1 MVKLK
6 QILCFNFFVFGVNY
20 IDFMGE
26 NSSTE
31 NIEAQFLNEQLDAQ
45 AEDIEIR
52 GVGLEPAV
60 LVEALGKKG
69 NADYEA
75 AGAQLYSA
83 IRLMVLKH
91 GNLSEEDV
99 NEMVHKVFLSALKVI
114 QSRALREPDRLFGY
128 IKEIV
133 KNEITLFYNS
143 RKSIEER
150 DKRYREHLIKRGQK
164 HELTINGI
172 SIESVRRILPTLKPE
187 YAEILTRFYF
197 QEQTKDEIMKAMGL
211 NEDGYRNCKH
221 RAIMALRKEITN
233 PQKRKKS
240 NK

>member
-1 MVKLK
+1 MRK
-6 QILCFNFFVFGVNY
+6 
-20 IDFMGE
+20 
-26 NSSTE
+26 NSSEE
-31 NIEAQFLNEQLDAQ
+31 NAGAQFSSERLDTQ
-45 AEDIEIR
+45 AEDIEIQ
-52 GVGLEPAV
+52 GIELEPAV
-60 LVEALGKKG
+60 LVEALRKKG
-69 NADYEA
+69 NTDYEA
-75 AGAQLYSA
+75 AGAQLYRA

-197 QEQTKDEIMKAMGL
+197 QEQTKDGIMKAMDL

-221 RAIMALRKEITN
+221 RAIIALRGKITKL
-233 PQKRKKS
+233 QKRKK
-240 NK
+240 